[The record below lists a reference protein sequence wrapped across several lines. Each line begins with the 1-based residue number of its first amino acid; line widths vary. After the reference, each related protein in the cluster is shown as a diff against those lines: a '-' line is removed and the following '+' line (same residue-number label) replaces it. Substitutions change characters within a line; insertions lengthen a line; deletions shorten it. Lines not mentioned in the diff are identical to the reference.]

1 MFWSYVHPCD
11 RPESLRGDW
20 IDEEEED
27 TAELPNSNQNLTLI
41 LTLQNQTCQVLM
53 HPNQMNQNQVHLTL
67 KKVVV
72 LMDTVVIQFLK
83 DFDFVS

>member
-27 TAELPNSNQNLTLI
+27 AAELPNSQPELDPDL
-41 LTLQNQTCQVLM
+41 
-53 HPNQMNQNQVHLTL
+53 
-67 KKVVV
+67 
-72 LMDTVVIQFLK
+72 DTSEPDLPGPDASEPDESEPGSSDSEEGGSSDGYSSDSIFER
-83 DFDFVS
+83 F